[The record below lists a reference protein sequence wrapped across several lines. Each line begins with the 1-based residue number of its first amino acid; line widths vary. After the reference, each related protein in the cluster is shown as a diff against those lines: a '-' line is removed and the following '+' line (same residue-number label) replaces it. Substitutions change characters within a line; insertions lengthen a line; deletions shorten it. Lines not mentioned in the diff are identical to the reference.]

1 MNDND
6 FFGQNGTEQN
16 PESGQPVTDNSSQ
29 DSSANTPPQQ
39 DFNSWQSYS
48 GSTQE
53 NQQAQSGW
61 NGYFNQPN
69 SQQNGNAQDPGNWQ
83 NSSGN
88 AQPGQQPGYQQTAGQ
103 PGNGFQQQNPDGY
116 QNPGSFRQQ
125 TPPRQSNEEYQWTF
139 EDYDQISQSPAGV
152 KAKNSSGLKIF
163 AIVITIV
170 FILTAI
176 AFGGFIVYFTRSNV
190 TNTLEG
196 SSEVSEQIQD
206 GPQLSLNNRP
216 APDEE
221 DYTDGVLS
229 TEEIAA
235 KVRPSVVG
243 IVAYASTSYPM
254 QSYSTGSG
262 IIMSSDGYIITN
274 AHVVN
279 SAAGGIVVV
288 LDNEEEYEAQLVGID
303 EKTDLAVIK
312 IDAVNLTAA
321 DFGNSDELVVGERIV
336 AIGNPTGL
344 NLAGSVTQGIV
355 SGLERN
361 IQVTDE
367 TTGTVIEM
375 QAIQVDAAINPG
387 NSGGALINKYGQV
400 VGINSSKLSSTQIE
414 GIGFAIPIST
424 AKPIVDDLI
433 SYGYVR
439 GRVLLGITYV
449 AISDVTG
456 AISGY
461 TPGLWVQSVREDL
474 DVYAKGVRAGD
485 VIVKMDDQD
494 VRDSD
499 TVKAIM
505 ADKKPG
511 DTIKLEIVRTSVTGK
526 VSTFTV
532 EVELS
537 EDKGSSTSTEQQ
549 EIPQQGGL
557 QQLPTE

>member
-6 FFGQNGTEQN
+6 FFGQNGSDQK
-16 PESGQPVTDNSSQ
+16 PESGQPYADNNGGQ
-29 DSSANTPPQQ
+29 TNNNANNAQQ
-39 DFNSWQSYS
+39 DFSGWQSYS
-48 GSTQE
+48 AD
-53 NQQAQSGW
+53 NQQNQ
-61 NGYFNQPN
+61 QPN
-69 SQQNGNAQDPGNWQ
+69 HPQQEQTGWQNYSANPQDSQPSGNFQQTQQNSN
-83 NSSGN
+83 
-88 AQPGQQPGYQQTAGQ
+88 GYQQ
-103 PGNGFQQQNPDGY
+103 PNGNFGQQNPGNY
-116 QNPGSFRQQ
+116 GQQQ
-125 TPPRQSNEEYQWTF
+125 TPPRQNNGEYQWTF
-139 EDYDQISQSPAGV
+139 EDYDQISQTPAGA
-152 KAKNSSGLKIF
+152 KAKTSNGLKIF
-163 AIVITIV
+163 AVVITIV
-170 FILTAI
+170 FVLTAV
-176 AFGGFIVYFTRSNV
+176 AFGSFIVYFAKSNT
-190 TNTLEG
+190 TNTLEE

-221 DYTDGVLS
+221 EYTDGVLS

-243 IVAYASTSYPM
+243 IVAYESTTYPM

-274 AHVVN
+274 AHVVSN
-279 SAAGGIVVV
+279 AAGGIVVV

-303 EKTDLAVIK
+303 EKTDLAVVK
-312 IDAVNLTAA
+312 IDAENLTAA
-321 DFGNSDELVVGERIV
+321 DFGNSDELVVGERII

-485 VIVKMDDQD
+485 VIVKMDNQD

-511 DTIKLEIVRTSVTGK
+511 DTVKLEIVRTSVTGK

-532 EVELS
+532 EVELA
-537 EDKGSSTSTEQQ
+537 EDKGSSSQQQTQQQ

-557 QQLPTE
+557 QQIPTD

>member
-1 MNDND
+1 MNDHD
-6 FFGQNGTEQN
+6 FYEGQQ
-16 PESGQPVTDNSSQ
+16 PQADPAGQPSQNTDAAQQPAQEPAAGADHAQNSNSNAGANAGAGNNAGQ
-29 DSSANTPPQQ
+29 GSSANWSSWHSYSGSSGEQTPPQQ
-39 DFNSWQSYS
+39 DQSPSAGQQSFQGFGPGY
-48 GSTQE
+48 GQ
-53 NQQAQSGW
+53 QQA
-61 NGYFNQPN
+61 
-69 SQQNGNAQDPGNWQ
+69 
-83 NSSGN
+83 
-88 AQPGQQPGYQQTAGQ
+88 GQQPH
-103 PGNGFQQQNPDGY
+103 QNA
-116 QNPGSFRQQ
+116 
-125 TPPRQSNEEYQWTF
+125 EYQWTF
-139 EDYDQISQSPAGV
+139 EDYDQIAQNKTGTR
-152 KAKNSSGLKIF
+152 AKNSSGLKIF
-163 AIVITIV
+163 AVVMTVVFLITAVAFAGVLV
-170 FILTAI
+170 FFTTRDGGASETLTESSAEAI
-176 AFGGFIVYFTRSNV
+176 NP
-190 TNTLEG
+190 
-196 SSEVSEQIQD
+196 D

-221 DYTDGVLS
+221 EYTDGVLS

-243 IVAYASTSYPM
+243 IISYQSTSFPM

-262 IIMSSDGYIITN
+262 IIMTSDGYIITN

-279 SAAGGIVVV
+279 GAAGIAVV
-288 LDNEEEYEAQLVGID
+288 LDNDEEYEAELVGID
-303 EKTDLAVIK
+303 EKTDLAVVK
-312 IDAVNLTAA
+312 IEADNLTPAE
-321 DFGNSDELVVGERIV
+321 FGNSDELVVGERIV
-336 AIGNPTGL
+336 AIGNPTGM

-355 SGLERN
+355 SGLERS

-367 TTGTVIEM
+367 TTGNVIEM

-439 GRVLLGITYV
+439 GRVLLGITYY

-461 TPGLWVQSVREDL
+461 TPGLWVQTVREDL
-474 DVYAKGVRAGD
+474 DVYAKGVRPGD
-485 VIVKMDDQD
+485 VIVRMDDQD

-505 ADKKPG
+505 EGKEPG
-511 DTIKLEIVRTSVTGK
+511 DTVKLEIVRQSVTGK

-532 EVELS
+532 EVELA
-537 EDKGSSTSTEQQ
+537 EDTGSLTTTQQ
-549 EIPQQGGL
+549 EEQNSQSQGGL
-557 QQLPTE
+557 QQLPSD

>member
-1 MNDND
+1 MNDKD
-6 FFGQNGTEQN
+6 FFEGQQPSETPVNPPSDNHTDTNQASGTPSGENQNLNGWQ
-16 PESGQPVTDNSSQ
+16 SY
-29 DSSANTPPQQ
+29 SANSNPQTPPQQ
-39 DFNSWQSYS
+39 N
-48 GSTQE
+48 
-53 NQQAQSGW
+53 AA
-61 NGYFNQPN
+61 
-69 SQQNGNAQDPGNWQ
+69 SQQQTTGWTSPNTGT
-83 NSSGN
+83 S
-88 AQPGQQPGYQQTAGQ
+88 GQQPNHTG
-103 PGNGFQQQNPDGY
+103 GFQQQ
-116 QNPGSFRQQ
+116 
-125 TPPRQSNEEYQWTF
+125 TPPQQNTEYQWTF
-139 EDYDQISQSPAGV
+139 EDYDQIS
-152 KAKNSSGLKIF
+152 KNPNAVRTKSNTGLKVF
-163 AIVITIV
+163 AIVMTVV

-176 AFGGFIVYFTRSNV
+176 AFGGFIAYFVMNKNSN
-190 TNTLEG
+190 TMEN
-196 SSEVSEQIQD
+196 SEVSEQIQD

-221 DYTDGVLS
+221 EYTDGVLS

-235 KVRPSVVG
+235 TVRPSVVG
-243 IVAYASTSYPM
+243 IVAYQSTTFPM
-254 QSYSTGSG
+254 ESYSTGSG

-279 SAAGGIVVV
+279 GATGIVVV
-288 LDNEEEYEAQLVGID
+288 LANEEEYEAQLVGID

-312 IDAVNLTAA
+312 IEAENLTPAE
-321 DFGNSDELVVGERIV
+321 FGNSDELVVGERVI

-355 SGLERN
+355 SGLERS

-461 TPGLWVQSVREDL
+461 TPGLWVQSVREDM
-474 DVYAKGVRAGD
+474 DVYAQGVRPGD
-485 VIVKMDDQD
+485 VIVQMDDQD

-505 ADKKPG
+505 EGKKPG
-511 DTIKLEIVRTSVTGK
+511 DTIKLKIVRTSVTGK

-532 EVELS
+532 DVELA
-537 EDKGSSTSTEQQ
+537 EDKGSASQNTQQ
-549 EIPQQGGL
+549 EVPQQQNPNQGGL
-557 QQLPTE
+557 QQLPTD